1 MADLSKTQTPLMT
14 ARISLSRIMPL
25 REVKVKYA
33 QQVQSILEYLEV
45 RIRAILRK
53 IIASTPQDRKRM
65 VRPLFYEVVSTT
77 ADW

>member
-53 IIASTPQDRKRM
+53 IIASTPRDRKRM

>member
-25 REVKVKYA
+25 RKVKVKYA

>member
-1 MADLSKTQTPLMT
+1 
-14 ARISLSRIMPL
+14 MPL